1 MSLSMTRRNV
11 RRRAASK
18 ARRDAELKAE
28 RRRGWDLY
36 EAAFLNRPAVTAG
49 HLAHVAGALTTA
61 RDSLHDA
68 LSAGTL
74 TEGIV
79 LLDLIGRA
87 AALRHDVIGL
97 ASAHAGDAK
106 GGAE

>member
-11 RRRAASK
+11 RRRARAK
-18 ARRDAELKAE
+18 AARDAELKAE

-36 EAAFLNRPAVTAG
+36 EAALIHRPNMTAG
-49 HLAHVAGALTTA
+49 HLSVVAAALTTA
-61 RDSLHDA
+61 RDSLQDA
-68 LSAGTL
+68 LRAGTL

-79 LLDLIGRA
+79 ILDLIGRA

-97 ASAHAGDAK
+97 ASAHAGDA
-106 GGAE
+106 A